1 MHISRIQIQNIR
13 GFDEVDLDLRRPDGA
28 LAGWTVLAG
37 RNGSG
42 KSTLLR
48 AVALAIAGREV
59 ANKLVKSFKGWTRT
73 GNDLAT
79 IRLRMTSPERNSFKA
94 GLAWKT
100 VLLKDQPPGEPALGE
115 YPGGDEESRLEGA
128 WLREEGP
135 WSERRG
141 WFFAGYGPF
150 RRLTGHARD
159 AQELMAGPDRVAR
172 LVSLFRDEASLI
184 EVVEWLTQ
192 VYLRRLEERPGAA
205 ELEEG
210 VLRLLNDGL
219 LPDGARVEK
228 IDSDG
233 LWVEQH
239 GTLLPLESLSDGYRT
254 VAALVMDI
262 VRHLHRAFGNLDL
275 REVSNGADSHLEIR
289 HPGVV
294 LIDEMEEH
302 LHVSWQ
308 QRIGFWLKR
317 HFPNIQFLVTTH
329 SPFICQAADPRGL
342 IRLPAPGESRP
353 AEHVPDSL
361 YHTVVNGSAD
371 DAVISELFGLE
382 SPYSEQ
388 SEELRHQVA
397 KLEAALQTGELGEA
411 DRSKLEE
418 LRSRLPQTQETDVEL
433 AMKAL
438 AVKL

>member
-1 MHISRIQIQNIR
+1 MHISRIQIENIR
-13 GFDEVDLDLRRPDGA
+13 GFDEVDLDLHRPDGS

-48 AVALAIAGREV
+48 VVALAIAG
-59 ANKLVKSFKGWTRT
+59 L
-73 GNDLAT
+73 
-79 IRLRMTSPERNSFKA
+79 
-94 GLAWKT
+94 
-100 VLLKDQPPGEPALGE
+100 EPALKLVQRFDGWIRNQQGKGKVAVDIQLLNGE
-115 YPGGDEESRLEGA
+115 DSFAGLEWRSG
-128 WLREEGP
+128 EGEVSVLP
-135 WSERRG
+135 LKDFRRRSSDHQE
-141 WFFAGYGPF
+141 WFLAGYGPF

-192 VYLRRLEERPGAA
+192 VYLRRLEGRAGAA
-205 ELEEG
+205 ELERD

-219 LPDGARVEK
+219 LPDRARVEK
-228 IDSDG
+228 IDSEG

-262 VRHLHRAFGNLDL
+262 VRHLHRAFGKLDL
-275 REVSNGADSHLEIR
+275 KEVTNGATSHLEIR

-342 IRLPAPGESRP
+342 IRLSAPGETRP

-382 SPYSEQ
+382 SPYSKQ
-388 SEELRHQVA
+388 SEELRHKVA
-397 KLEAALQTGELGEA
+397 RLEAALQSGELTEA
-411 DRSKLEE
+411 EREDLEKF
-418 LRSRLPQTQETDVEL
+418 RAQLPQTQETDVEL

>member
-1 MHISRIQIQNIR
+1 MHIARIQIENIR
-13 GFDEVDLDLRRPDGA
+13 GFREVDLDLRRPDGS

-48 AVALAIAGREV
+48 AVALAIVGSEV
-59 ANKLVKSFKGWTRT
+59 SHKLVQSFKGWIREAEESADVQV
-73 GNDLAT
+73 DLD
-79 IRLRMTSPERNSFKA
+79 SPQRRFQA
-94 GLAWKT
+94 GLIWRTLLDEDELPPEPITGEIAENGRHLKW
-100 VLLKDQPPGEPALGE
+100 LLK
-115 YPGGDEESRLEGA
+115 
-128 WLREEGP
+128 EGP
-135 WSERRG
+135 WSDRYRH
-141 WFFAGYGPF
+141 WFLAGYGPF

-159 AQELMAGPDRVAR
+159 ALGLMQGPERVAR

-192 VYLRRLEERPGAA
+192 VYLRRLEGRSGAA
-205 ELEEG
+205 ELERD

-219 LPDGARVEK
+219 LPDARVEK

-233 LWVEQH
+233 LWVRQH

-262 VRHLHRAFGNLDL
+262 VRHLHNAFGELGL
-275 REVSNGADSHLEIR
+275 HEVTNGKTSHLEIR

-302 LHVSWQ
+302 LHISWQ
-308 QRIGFWLKR
+308 QRIGFWLKSR
-317 HFPNIQFLVTTH
+317 FPNLQFLVTTH

-342 IRLPAPGESRP
+342 IRLSAPGDDRP

-371 DAVISELFGLE
+371 DAVITELFGLE
-382 SPYSEQ
+382 SPYSEE
-388 SEELRHQVA
+388 SEEIRRQVA
-397 KLEAALQTGELGEA
+397 ELEAALQTRNVSEEE
-411 DRSKLEE
+411 REKLQE
-418 LRSRLPQTQETDVEL
+418 LRDQLPQDQGTDVEL
-433 AMKAL
+433 MMRAL
-438 AVKL
+438 AVVR

>member
-1 MHISRIQIQNIR
+1 MHVSHIHVENIR
-13 GFDEVDLDLRRPDGA
+13 GFDEVDLDLRRPDGS

-48 AVALAIAGREV
+48 AIALAMAG
-59 ANKLVKSFKGWTRT
+59 
-73 GNDLAT
+73 
-79 IRLRMTSPERNSFKA
+79 M
-94 GLAWKT
+94 
-100 VLLKDQPPGEPALGE
+100 EPALKLVQSF
-115 YPGGDEESRLEGA
+115 GGWVRVPEGTGKVELRIQTASGSTFLTGLQWWSDRGRQKLDEESVNV
-128 WLREEGP
+128 GP
-135 WSERRG
+135 LQDVRPGSPDTQEV
-141 WFFAGYGPF
+141 FLAGYGPY

-159 AQELMAGPDRVAR
+159 AQSLMQGPDRVAR

-205 ELEEG
+205 ELERG

-219 LPDGARVEK
+219 LPDGARVQK

-239 GTLLPLESLSDGYRT
+239 GTLLPLEALSDGYRT

-262 VRHLHRAFGNLDL
+262 VRHLHRAFGELDL
-275 REVSNGADSHLEIR
+275 KEVTNGADSHLEIR

-308 QRIGFWLKR
+308 QRIGFWLKQ

-329 SPFICQAADPRGL
+329 SPFICQAADRRGL
-342 IRLPAPGESRP
+342 IRLSAPGETRP

-382 SPYSEQ
+382 SPYSEP
-388 SEELRHQVA
+388 SEKLRHEVA
-397 KLEAALQTGELGEA
+397 KLEAALQTGALTES
-411 DRSKLEE
+411 DKKKLEE
-418 LRSRLPQTQETDVEL
+418 LRALLPQTQETDVEL